1 MSLLKNA
8 LLSVFVG
15 KTGREALKAYEDS
28 RKLDSTTPPERR
40 KDSASD
46 TGEDIIVSDM
56 APDTP
61 PPARPG
67 GYAPRPQGHDALES
81 ALHRAKVNMARK
93 ASKTMKEQA
102 NPDRQQLIANALQA
116 HRSQKQVLDQL
127 DDEARVKLTM
137 MALSAFMGNKGT
149 RH

>member
-28 RKLDSTTPPERR
+28 RKLDSTAPLKRR
-40 KDSASD
+40 KDSAAD

-56 APDTP
+56 APDTA
-61 PPARPG
+61 PPARRG
-67 GYAPRPQGHDALES
+67 GYSHRPQGHDALES

-137 MALSAFMGNKGT
+137 MALSAFMGSKGT